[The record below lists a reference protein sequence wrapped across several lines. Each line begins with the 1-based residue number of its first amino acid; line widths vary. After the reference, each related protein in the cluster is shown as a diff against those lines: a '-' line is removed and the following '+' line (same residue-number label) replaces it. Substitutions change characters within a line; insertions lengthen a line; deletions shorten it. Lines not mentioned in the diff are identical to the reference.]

1 METKLLHKLRST
13 IEFMS
18 SAERKIATLILAA
31 PEGFTKLSLGEVSRL
46 SGASQGSIVNFS
58 KKYSGGGFPEL
69 KMAIAKA
76 ILSEVE
82 PPFSLVDSNDSMKS
96 VLKKTA
102 EGISLGLRNTVALN
116 DGEAMEKAARLILN
130 AKKIE
135 IYGIFRSAVVATD
148 MYYQFIQLG
157 LPANFISDVLTCAM
171 SASLLNSESLVI
183 AVSISGQTQDV
194 IDAVKLA
201 KEKGAM
207 ILALTA
213 RTDSPIASL
222 ADVTL
227 IAAPSGNALSS
238 HSSEVRAS
246 QLFIVDA
253 LCDYLRESLGGG
265 DNERYTKMSEILR
278 SHNVKDN

>member
-1 METKLLHKLRST
+1 MEQKLLHRLRST
-13 IEFMS
+13 VEFMS
-18 SAERKIATLILAA
+18 SAERRIATLILAD
-31 PEGFTKLSLGEVSRL
+31 PERFTRLSLGEVSVL
-46 SGASQGSIVNFS
+46 SGASQGSVINFS
-58 KKYSGGGFPEL
+58 KKYGGGGFPEL
-69 KMAIAKA
+69 KIAIAKA
-76 ILSEVE
+76 LSVESE
-82 PPFSLVDSNDSMKS
+82 PPFSIVDSNDSMKA

-116 DGEAMEKAARLILN
+116 DGDSMERAVKLILG

-157 LPANFISDVLTCAM
+157 LPANFISDVLTCAI
-171 SASLLNSESLVI
+171 SASLLDSESLVV

-194 IDAVKLA
+194 IDAVKQA
-201 KEKGAM
+201 KAKGAP

-213 RTDSPIASL
+213 HADSPLAAL

-246 QLFIVDA
+246 QLFIADA

-265 DNERYTKMSEILR
+265 ENERYKKMSEILR
-278 SHNVKDN
+278 SHNVKD